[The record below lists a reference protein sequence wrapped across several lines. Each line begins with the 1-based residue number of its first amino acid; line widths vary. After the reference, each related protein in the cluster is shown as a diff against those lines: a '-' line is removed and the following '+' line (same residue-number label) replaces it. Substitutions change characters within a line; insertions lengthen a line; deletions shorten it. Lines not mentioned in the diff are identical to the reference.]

1 MDTRLRNLLHDLAS
15 EMPVELERSAR
26 PTLRKARRRRA
37 VSAAG
42 AVVAVVA
49 FVAVGVSALRL
60 VSEPTVPATTGPN
73 PTADPFPALW
83 PETDAQAL
91 AQTQAAVDEG
101 HMPLRTTPVGT
112 ATLFATNLLG
122 WPTSDDP
129 NGLLS
134 SFDVREDDAEVVL
147 TNPLFGDDVGV
158 IVVDLRQLG
167 DTGPDGAWSIVGVS
181 EPPVQWPP
189 VIQLDSAEEVGRG
202 LIRISGRV
210 DDLFDGAPAIEA
222 HVFDGPTLEPS
233 LGSSRHEL
241 LDRSFEFE
249 VEVAPT
255 PDGEATLLLTMPD
268 ATGASLGA
276 VMVPVETPVGEPEP
290 TPGPDVEGVPPDVA
304 VTAQRI
310 YDAAKARDFDALAE
324 LIGPD
329 GIDYNVEPGANP
341 IPAWQGDPSELD
353 LMVAILE
360 MPPTS
365 RDIGPGYGTI
375 YFWPYLVNSD
385 FENLTPE
392 ERADLAE
399 LGYTDEDIQ
408 LIIDGGTGYQG
419 PRLAIDED
427 GEWRNFLTVGE

>member
-26 PTLRKARRRRA
+26 PTLRRARRRRA
-37 VSAAG
+37 VGAAG

-49 FVAVGVSALRL
+49 FVAVGVAGLQL
-60 VSEPTVPATTGPN
+60 AADPAEPANTGPN
-73 PTADPFPALW
+73 PAADPFPALW

-91 AQTQAAVDEG
+91 AETQAAVDEG

-122 WPTSDDP
+122 WPTSDDA

-147 TNPLFGDDVGV
+147 TNPMFGDDVGV

-167 DTGPDGAWSIVGVS
+167 DSGPNGAWSIVGVS
-181 EPPVQWPP
+181 EPPVEWPP
-189 VIQLDSAEEVGRG
+189 VIQLDSAEEVGPG
-202 LIRISGRV
+202 LIGISGRV

-233 LGSSRHEL
+233 LGSSRYEL
-241 LDRSFEFE
+241 VDRSFEFE

-276 VMVPVETPVGEPEP
+276 ALVAIP
-290 TPGPDVEGVPPDVA
+290 TPEGQLPPSGPDVTGVPPDVA
-304 VTAQRI
+304 VTAQQI
-310 YDAAKARDFDALAE
+310 YDAAKARDFDALAQ
-324 LIGPD
+324 LLDPNTFI
-329 GIDYNVEPGANP
+329 YNLGDASNP
-341 IPAWQGDPSELD
+341 IPEWRADPSVLD

-360 MPPTS
+360 MPSTS
-365 RDIGPGYGTI
+365 RDIGPGYGTF

-385 FENLTPE
+385 FSSLTPQE
-392 ERADLAE
+392 HADLAE
-399 LGYTDEDIQ
+399 LGYTDEEIQ
-408 LIIDGGTGYQG
+408 LMIDGGTGYQG
-419 PRLAIDED
+419 PRLAIDEN
-427 GEWRNFLTVGE
+427 GEWRNFITVGE